1 MLYLL
6 HKMYNVERYYTHSI
20 VFLQLPGHDGEI
32 GNTLTNILCSLDVEP
47 VDDLRVGDA
56 LVEAPQW

>member
-1 MLYLL
+1 M
-6 HKMYNVERYYTHSI
+6 
-20 VFLQLPGHDGEI
+20 FLQLPGHDGEI
-32 GNTLTNILCSLDVEP
+32 GNTFTNILCSLDVEP